1 MNIPVRN
8 KPFCVYTHTSPSGK
22 VYVGITSNIKV
33 RWRNDG
39 QYYKTYNSIFKN
51 AINKYGWDNFKH
63 EIILEDISKSEAD
76 YAEKYFIRWYKIHKM
91 SYNITDGGEGK
102 LGIHHSEETKK
113 KISESGKASQRNV
126 DKQKHIDGI
135 RRYIAS
141 LTPEQRKERFGK
153 GKYKRIGQHR
163 SAESRVKMSN
173 AAKGRDMSKA
183 INASLEKKRQNN
195 IPIIVT
201 KNGQFIGEF
210 KLVSDICNQLCL
222 KNTVSSKSN
231 IYRALKRG
239 IKAFGYNFNYK
250 KIEQ

>member
-1 MNIPVRN
+1 MNISARS

-22 VYVGITSNIKV
+22 VYVGITSNIKS
-33 RWRNDG
+33 RWGSNGR
-39 QYYKTYNSIFKN
+39 YYKTYNSILKN
-51 AINKYGWDNFKH
+51 AIEKYGWDNFKH
-63 EIILEDISKSEAD
+63 DIILKDVSKSEAD
-76 YAEKYFIRWYKIHKM
+76 YAEKYLIKWYKLHNI

-102 LGIHHSEETKK
+102 LGMHHSEETRR
-113 KISESGKASQRNV
+113 KISESNKIAHKNDDR
-126 DKQKHIDGI
+126 QKITEGL

-153 GKYKRIGQHR
+153 GRYKRIGQKR
-163 SAESRVKMSN
+163 SEETRSKISK

-183 INASLEKKRQNN
+183 INASLEKRRQNN

-222 KNTVSSKSN
+222 KNTLSSKSN

-250 KIEQ
+250 KIE